1 MENHTTFPSLQQ
13 TPSFPYETENPK
25 ETKVSSL
32 RHKNVDQVQKTE
44 SDHSF

>member
-13 TPSFPYETENPK
+13 TPSFPYETEKPQG
-25 ETKVSSL
+25 SSL
-32 RHKNVDQVQKTE
+32 RHRNVDQVQKTE